1 MKLLLQSL
9 SRLSPRRKLIAG
21 ALLILVVLTWLGV
34 CVILA
39 SYLVS

>member
-1 MKLLLQSL
+1 MKVLLQSL
-9 SRLSPRRKLIAG
+9 RRLSPRRRLIAG

-34 CVILA
+34 CVVLA